1 MNYLLDTCVI
11 SELTRRT
18 PDVQVV
24 SWIREQDPRSLY
36 LSYLTIGELW
46 KGIVKRGADTRA
58 KRLERWLLNDILKAY
73 TDRILPVDD
82 SVAFVWGDVC
92 GSEER
97 VGKKFPVVDSLI
109 AATALARRMTLV
121 TRNVNDVTGT
131 GVLIM
136 NPFGDN

>member
-1 MNYLLDTCVI
+1 VNYLLDTCVI